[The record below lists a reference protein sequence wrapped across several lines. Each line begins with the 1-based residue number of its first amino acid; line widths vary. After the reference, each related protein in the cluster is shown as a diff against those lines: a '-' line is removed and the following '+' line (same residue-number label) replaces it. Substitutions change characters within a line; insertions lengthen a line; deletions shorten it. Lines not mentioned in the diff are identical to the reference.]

1 MSALGQPLSSWERFR
16 ARCLGAVPQYRKLP
30 KDKQNLL
37 SRTWNVL
44 KKMFLLSIGTP
55 FLPTAVVF
63 IGIMSGYA
71 SSFQQDITVLIVLD
85 LMALFIGVVVGFPV
99 NICGVVCAIVFTV
112 SAICFYH
119 MDNLYQNVCQK
130 VFNKNFENYPLK
142 NMINN
147 SEALF
152 RRHNALR
159 LHDEEMVFELNFCL
173 QHSNL
178 STIQSVWQWCNGSSA
193 SLQYRHL
200 EAIRAH
206 VLPQFKTFSLYTEKL
221 KQYKSDRSLRS
232 SRKETDELLKMYQL
246 HGCLEAAIL
255 TNKPNVKRAVSLHR
269 KM

>member
-1 MSALGQPLSSWERFR
+1 
-16 ARCLGAVPQYRKLP
+16 
-30 KDKQNLL
+30 
-37 SRTWNVL
+37 
-44 KKMFLLSIGTP
+44 MFLNKHKRPDQPRLFPWVQYIH
-55 FLPTAVVF
+55 
-63 IGIMSGYA
+63 
-71 SSFQQDITVLIVLD
+71 VL
-85 LMALFIGVVVGFPV
+85 
-99 NICGVVCAIVFTV
+99 
-112 SAICFYH
+112 Y
-119 MDNLYQNVCQK
+119 
-130 VFNKNFENYPLK
+130 
-142 NMINN
+142 
-147 SEALF
+147 
-152 RRHNALR
+152 NALR